1 MSPDHP
7 RAEPM
12 ASVDAAWLHMENS
25 TNLMVVTGLM
35 LFDEPLEF
43 ERLKTTLK
51 DRLLRFERF
60 RQRVVEPALSL
71 GGPRWE
77 TDPNFDIQAHVH
89 RLALPAP
96 GDQAALQELVSDLMS
111 APLDFSKSPWQYYL
125 IEGYG
130 GGCAVLARLHHCI
143 ADGIALAQVLL
154 GMTDTSPEPPAQAAT
169 RTEPHTWNPLAKLLG
184 PIGTAVDTALHVADT
199 LIHEGAELLSHPEHT
214 LDLAKLGFGGV
225 AALGKLLLI
234 GPDAQTIFK
243 GQLGVTKRA
252 AWSAPIPLRDVKAIG
267 RITGTTVND
276 VLLTA
281 VTGALRRYLHSR
293 GQPTE
298 GISIRALVPVNLR
311 SPDAPIELGNRFGLV
326 FVDLPISVGD
336 PFERL
341 LGFNQQMAA
350 IKDSPEAV
358 VAFGILNA
366 IGLTPVG
373 VEQRVVGLFGKKATA
388 VMTNVPGPHERLYL
402 AGKRLRQI
410 MFWVPKS
417 GRLGLGVSI
426 LSYAGEV
433 CLGVATDAGLVPDPE
448 AIVAGFQ
455 AEFEE
460 LMDLVR
466 LVEGNGVAEGRRAE
480 NTAVP
485 ARSGDLDQPDSGEI
499 ELLETVY
506 DTIR

>member
-1 MSPDHP
+1 M
-7 RAEPM
+7 RAGNSRSEPM
-12 ASVDAAWLHMENS
+12 ASADAAWLHMES
-25 TNLMVVTGLM
+25 PTNLMVVTGLM

-51 DRLLRFERF
+51 ERLLRFERF

-77 TDPNFDIQAHVH
+77 TDPNFDLRAHVH
-89 RLALPAP
+89 RFALPAP
-96 GDQAALQELVSDLMS
+96 GDQAALQDLVSDIMS
-111 APLDFSKSPWQYYL
+111 TPLDFSKPPWHYYL

-130 GGCAVLARLHHCI
+130 AGCAVLARLHHCI
-143 ADGIALAQVLL
+143 ADGIALAQVLI
-154 GMTDTSPEPPAQAAT
+154 GMTDPCPEPPTPAEPQA
-169 RTEPHTWNPLAKLLG
+169 EPHTQDPLAQLLE
-184 PIGTAVDTALHVADT
+184 PITTAVGTTLHVADS
-199 LIHEGAELLSHPEHT
+199 LLHEAAELLNHPEHA
-214 LDLAKLGFGGV
+214 LDLAKLGAGGV

-243 GQLGVTKRA
+243 GRLGVSKRA
-252 AWSAPIPLRDVKAIG
+252 AWSAPIPLQDVKAIG

-281 VTGALRRYLHSR
+281 VTGGLRRYLQRR

-311 SPDAPIELGNRFGLV
+311 PLDAPLELGNRFGLV
-326 FVDLPISVGD
+326 FVDLPIGIAD

-341 LGFNQQMAA
+341 LSFNRQMAA

-358 VAFGILNA
+358 IAFGILNA
-366 IGLTPVG
+366 IGMIPVG
-373 VEQRVVGLFGKKATA
+373 VEQRVVELFGNKATA
-388 VMTNVPGPHERLYL
+388 VITNVPGPRQPLYL
-402 AGKRLRQI
+402 AGKRLRHI
-410 MFWVPKS
+410 MCWVPKS

-433 CLGVATDAGLVPDPE
+433 CIGIATDAGLVPDPE
-448 AIVAGFQ
+448 AIVAGFL
-455 AEFEE
+455 AEFDE

-466 LVEGNGVAEGRRAE
+466 LVEGDNMAADAA
-480 NTAVP
+480 TA
-485 ARSGDLDQPDSGEI
+485 ARSGDLAQVEA
-499 ELLETVY
+499 EVAALEALY
-506 DTIR
+506 DTLC